1 MILNLSFLLKVSCSF
16 LTALAYLIQ
25 PRRYSTSYVNC
36 LTSQKVFKNELTEE
50 KDDSMILVLDNGE
63 KYQVE
68 IEEWTATGVNNE
80 A

>member
-1 MILNLSFLLKVSCSF
+1 M
-16 LTALAYLIQ
+16 
-25 PRRYSTSYVNC
+25 
-36 LTSQKVFKNELTEE
+36 FKNEPTEE

-68 IEEWTATGVNNE
+68 IEEWTATGVNKE